1 MELENV
7 LIDYINNLKN
17 PVGRKEARAFD
28 KVCSQCGVVKTS
40 QWRHGHKIGL
50 SNSKRMLCNAC
61 GISFKK
67 YGNCS
72 KCFTVLDM
80 VTSVEHKC

>member
-1 MELENV
+1 MDFENV

-17 PVGRKEARAFD
+17 PVNRRGTNAFD
-28 KVCSQCGVVKTS
+28 RVCSQCRTKKTA
-40 QWRHGHKIGL
+40 QWRHGHKVGF
-50 SNSKRMLCNAC
+50 SDAKRVLCNAC

-67 YGNCS
+67 YGSCS

-80 VTSVEHKC
+80 VTVVSHTC